1 MRHMTYAL
9 EINQLHKAY
18 ENGFVALK
26 GISLKVAQG
35 DFFAL
40 LGPNGAGKSTTLGVV
55 SSLVNKTS
63 GSVKVFGHDLDIEVS
78 QAKCMMGVVPQE
90 FNFNMFEKVED
101 VIVQQAGY
109 YGIARDEAV
118 RRAEQLLTQ
127 LGLWDKRF
135 EASRTLS
142 GGMKRRLMIAR
153 ALVHQPKLLILDEPT
168 AGVDIELRR
177 SMWEFLTRI
186 NEQGTTIILT
196 THYLEEAEN
205 LCRNIAIIDQGEIIK
220 NSPMRELLKTINT
233 ETIVLDLQQ
242 PLLHPPEVEGYRLL
256 LVNGTHIEVT
266 LNQGQDINTVFVA
279 LSAVGIKVTSMR
291 NKTNRLEELF
301 VNLVTSNKTDLK
313 GVSA

>member
-1 MRHMTYAL
+1 
-9 EINQLHKAY
+9 
-18 ENGFVALK
+18 
-26 GISLKVAQG
+26 
-35 DFFAL
+35 
-40 LGPNGAGKSTTLGVV
+40 
-55 SSLVNKTS
+55 
-63 GSVKVFGHDLDIEVS
+63 
-78 QAKCMMGVVPQE
+78 MMGVVPQE

-109 YGIARDEAV
+109 YGIARDEAI